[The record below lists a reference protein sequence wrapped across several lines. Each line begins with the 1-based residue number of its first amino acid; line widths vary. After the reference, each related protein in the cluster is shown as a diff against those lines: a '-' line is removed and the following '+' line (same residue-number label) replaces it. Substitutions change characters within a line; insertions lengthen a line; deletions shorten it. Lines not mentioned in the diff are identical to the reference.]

1 MSGGLVGKHI
11 VNTRALAQ
19 AAEFNARL
27 RARGA
32 VPVSYPCI
40 AVSLP
45 TDTAA
50 LDGCLVELAR
60 DEFDWLVLTSANTVR
75 SIARRMDQLDLRFS
89 TPARFRTAVVG
100 PATRDAALRDL
111 ELTASVMP
119 DTYRGSDLAA
129 AIPILP
135 GERVLLP
142 QSEIAPPDL
151 ADALSTRGAFVTSVT
166 AYRTVTGQGGV
177 RLTPLLVRGDVDA
190 ITFASSSA
198 VNGFM
203 SRFTGEGSG
212 LDLLEGI
219 LIACI
224 GRSTASTAVAHG
236 FATQIVPVEQTL
248 AGLVDTLELAL
259 SAGRTSKGMIW

>member
-1 MSGGLVGKHI
+1 VNGGLVGKHI

-27 RARGA
+27 RDRGA
-32 VPVSYPCI
+32 IPIAYPCI

-45 TDTAA
+45 TDTAK
-50 LDGCLVELAR
+50 LDSSLVDLAR

-75 SIARRMDQLDLRFS
+75 SIARRMDQLDLRFT

-111 ELTASVMP
+111 ELTATVMP
-119 DTYRGSDLAA
+119 DTYQGSDLAA

-135 GERVLLP
+135 GQRVLLP

-151 ADALSTRGAFVTSVT
+151 ANALSTRGAGVTTVT

-190 ITFASSSA
+190 VTFASSSA

-203 SRFTGEGSG
+203 SRLTGEGSG
-212 LDLLEGI
+212 LDLLAGI
-219 LIACI
+219 PIACI
-224 GRSTASTAVAHG
+224 GRSTADTAMAHG
-236 FATQIVPVEQTL
+236 FATPIVPVEQTL

-259 SAGRTSKGMIW
+259 SIGHTSKGMIS